1 MQVTSRPGS
10 SGERV
15 WPKEGWTRVPYWVY
29 SDPDLY
35 QRELET
41 FFYGPS
47 WNFVALE
54 CEIPEAGMYKR
65 SWIGE
70 RQVVVVRGKSD
81 EVFVWENRCAHR
93 GARVC
98 WKNKGKEE
106 SFTCPY
112 HQWNFGLDGELQGV
126 PLKRGV
132 LRKGGMPSDFDNA
145 QHGLKRL
152 KVHVEGGSIWASFHD
167 SPPSFSNYCGPDV
180 LANLRRQF
188 PGKKLKLL
196 GYNRQRIP
204 SNWKLYFENL
214 KDPYHAT
221 LLHSFLI
228 TFGLWR
234 ADTLS
239 ESIPVNSGHSLMISR
254 NVGKKKTDAAS
265 EIKRFKEELEL
276 NDKDSVTPR
285 PEFEDGK
292 VVAITHFPSVVIHQQ
307 ANTFGMRHVI
317 PKGPG
322 EFELAWTFFGYEND
336 DEEMTRL
343 RVRHA
348 NLYGPAGFVAM
359 EDGEVLS
366 ESQLGIHHYEQRA
379 AVVEMGGREV
389 DPQDHMVTEVLIR
402 AFYKH
407 YRELMG
413 I

>member
-1 MQVTSRPGS
+1 MLQQSIESTTDRT
-10 SGERV
+10 
-15 WPKEGWTRVPYWVY
+15 WPQEGWTRVPFWVY
-29 SDPDLY
+29 TDPDIY
-35 QRELET
+35 QRELDT

-47 WNFVALE
+47 WNYVALE
-54 CEIPEAGMYKR
+54 CEVPEKGSYKR

-70 RQVVVVRGKSD
+70 RQVVVVRGEED
-81 EVFVWENRCAHR
+81 QIHVWENRCAHR
-93 GARVC
+93 GARLC

-112 HQWNFGLDGELQGV
+112 HQWNFALDGALQGV

-132 LRKGGMPSDFDNA
+132 LRKGGMPADFDNA
-145 QHGLKRL
+145 QHSLKRL
-152 KVHVEGGSIWASFHD
+152 HVHVEGGSIWASFHED
-167 SPPSFSNYCGPDV
+167 PPSFEDYSGPEV
-180 LANLRRQF
+180 MRNLQRQF
-188 PGKKLKLL
+188 PGKKLRLL
-196 GYNRQRIP
+196 GYNRQKID

-234 ADTLS
+234 ADTQS
-239 ESIPVNSGHSLMISR
+239 ESIPSASGHSTMVSR
-254 NVGKKKTDAAS
+254 NVGKKKSEAAA
-265 EIKRFKEELEL
+265 EITRFKEALEL
-276 NDKDSVTPR
+276 HDTDTVTPK

-292 VVAITHFPSVVIHQQ
+292 VIAITHFPSVIIHQQ

-317 PKGPG
+317 PKGVDS
-322 EFELAWTFFGYEND
+322 FELAWTFFGYEDD

-366 ESQLGIHHYEQRA
+366 ESQLGAHHYGHRA
-379 AVVEMGGREV
+379 AVVEMGGKDVEA
-389 DPQDHMVTEVLIR
+389 QDHMVTEVLIR

-407 YRELMG
+407 YREAMG
-413 I
+413 L